1 LANPATTRITD
12 RRPNM
17 NHPYLY
23 IYLAG
28 IATAI
33 FPFAMVYALILAFR
47 TPPPTRYGRR
57 KTTVPP
63 NMAQVPVVEA
73 GIVAY
78 QFLGV
83 TGEEQS

>member
-1 LANPATTRITD
+1 
-12 RRPNM
+12 M

-33 FPFAMVYALILAFR
+33 FPFAMVYALMLAFR
-47 TPPPTRYGRR
+47 APPPTMHGRR
-57 KTTVPP
+57 KTVPP

>member
-1 LANPATTRITD
+1 
-12 RRPNM
+12 M
-17 NHPYLY
+17 SYLY

-47 TPPPTRYGRR
+47 APPPTMYGRR

-63 NMAQVPVVEA
+63 NMARVPVVEA
-73 GIVAY
+73 GSISY
-78 QFLGV
+78 EFINL
-83 TGEEQS
+83 TGLEE